1 MNENERL
8 AAYLDG
14 DELSPSE
21 RAELEDEL
29 AQRPELRDRLA
40 SLREV
45 DEALR
50 SLPPPVPPE
59 GFDERLDAAVDEAL
73 EHHLGDE
80 FAARRPRVPRWALA
94 AAAGLL
100 LVLGGA
106 GVAVNLLGP
115 SADEPTVTDAPA
127 EGDRGIH
134 VTVSDR
140 NYDAEEARGLLDDDR
155 FEARAGS
162 ERLRGEAEPHPA
174 PPAAGQGAA
183 EDRAEEAPAGGPEAA
198 ERCLPRLLDEAPDR
212 LVPAFAEVAR
222 FRGEPAIVYG
232 LLAPDDGAPDRR
244 EIWILARDTCEV
256 RLFAPD

>member
-21 RAELEDEL
+21 RAQLEDEL

-50 SLPPPVPPE
+50 SLPPPVPSE

-73 EHHLGDE
+73 ERHLGDE
-80 FAARRPRVPRWALA
+80 LAARRSRVPRWALA

-115 SADEPTVTDAPA
+115 SADESTVTDAPA

-140 NYDAEEARGLLDDDR
+140 NYDAEGARRLLDDDR

-162 ERLRGEAEPHPA
+162 GREQLRGNAEPEAA
-174 PPAAGQGAA
+174 PPAAGQDAA
-183 EDRAEEAPAGGPEAA
+183 DDRVVGAPAAA
-198 ERCLPRLLDEAPDR
+198 ERCLPRLLEEAPDR
-212 LVPAFAEVAR
+212 LVPAFAEVAS

-232 LLAPDDGAPDRR
+232 LLAPDDGTLSRR

-256 RLFAPD
+256 RFFAPD